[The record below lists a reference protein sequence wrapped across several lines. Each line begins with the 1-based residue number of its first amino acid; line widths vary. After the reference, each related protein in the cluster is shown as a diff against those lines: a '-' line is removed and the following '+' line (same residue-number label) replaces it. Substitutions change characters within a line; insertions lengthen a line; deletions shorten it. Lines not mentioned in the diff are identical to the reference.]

1 MTCAGS
7 NWISFFAGSA
17 FTVLLGI
24 AVLAVAV
31 LMVGRKPARGRFW

>member
-17 FTVLLGI
+17 FTSLVGI

-31 LMVGRKPARGRFW
+31 VLAGRKLARGRFW